1 MLFFFKFHLFTYKF
15 HDFFFNSCVILCECT
30 TFSLF
35 VLSYSG
41 LFVIDLF
48 YYYSLD
54 ACLFSN
60 ERPNRGRPGC

>member
-1 MLFFFKFHLFTYKF
+1 MYYCAFLGSSLLLLLLFL
-15 HDFFFNSCVILCECT
+15 
-30 TFSLF
+30 SLF